1 MRSIIFNQSKV
12 YPSKVVCVGRN
23 YLNHIKEL
31 NNQVP
36 EDPVLFIKPS
46 SAISSQLVV
55 PEDKVL
61 HYEAELCFLI
71 QDKKII
77 AAGVGLDLTDRCL
90 QIQLKEK
97 GLPWEKAKAFD
108 ASAVFSEFSPLKSE
122 SDLLNLSFS
131 LSINGKL
138 RQKGAYEDMIYKP
151 QALLNHIARYFTL
164 VDDDIVMTGT
174 PEGVAEL
181 SHGDAFEV
189 TLYLNAKKLL
199 QHQFIACKS

>member
-12 YPSKVVCVGRN
+12 YPSKIVCVGRN

-61 HYEAELCFLI
+61 HYEAELCLLI
-71 QDKKII
+71 QSKKII

-90 QIQLKEK
+90 QTQLKEK

-151 QALLNHIARYFTL
+151 QALLSHIAHYFTL
-164 VDDDIVMTGT
+164 ADDDIVMTGT
-174 PEGVAEL
+174 PEGVGEV
-181 SHGDAFEV
+181 SQGDAFEV